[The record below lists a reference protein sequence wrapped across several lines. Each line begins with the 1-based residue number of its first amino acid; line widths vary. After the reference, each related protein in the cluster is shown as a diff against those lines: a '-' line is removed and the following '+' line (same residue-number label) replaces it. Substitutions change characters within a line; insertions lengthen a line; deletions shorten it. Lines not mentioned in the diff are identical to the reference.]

1 MLPQLLPVVLVHGGL
16 YEDMTPDEFWAQPG
30 VLRALA
36 DANSEFIAP
45 QRPPQ
50 PRSWGEESQ
59 WLLEAIDEAGFGEV
73 ALVGASH
80 GCSAAARL
88 AIDHPDRVA
97 RLLLAW
103 PATAGDQV
111 LDDLARIIIGDQMG
125 AEVADR
131 LLAGETL
138 RGVTDDEL
146 GSLAMPL
153 VVFPSMPANHA
164 HQRET
169 VMALLRAQPSGFIAG
184 GSPEPLDDQF
194 PEFRDTFIHLV
205 TEFARVEH
213 DD

>member
-16 YEDMTPDEFWAQPG
+16 YEDMTPDEFWAETG
-30 VLRALA
+30 VLGDLA
-36 DANSEFIAP
+36 AANSEFIAP

-50 PRSWGEESQ
+50 PRSWSEECQ
-59 WLLEAIDEAGFGEV
+59 WLLEAIDQAGFDQV
-73 ALVGASH
+73 ALVGASN

-111 LDDLARIIIGDQMG
+111 LDDLARIIINDQMG
-125 AEVADR
+125 IDVANE

-138 RGVTDDEL
+138 RGVTDSEL
-146 GSLAMPL
+146 GSLTMPL

-169 VMALLRAQPSGFIAG
+169 VMGLLQAQPNGFIAG
-184 GSPEPLDDQF
+184 GSPEPLDEQF
-194 PEFRDTFIHLV
+194 PDFRHAFIHMV

>member
-1 MLPQLLPVVLVHGGL
+1 MLPQLLPIVLVHGGL
-16 YEDMTPDEFWAQPG
+16 YEEMTPDEFWVETG

-36 DANSEFIAP
+36 DANAEFIAP

-50 PRSWGEESQ
+50 PHSWHEESER
-59 WLLEAIDEAGFGEV
+59 LLEAIDEAGYQQV
-73 ALVGASH
+73 ALVGASN

-88 AIDHPDRVA
+88 AVDHPERVA

-111 LDDLARIIIGDQMG
+111 LDDLARIIIDDQMG
-125 AEVADR
+125 SDVAEQ
-131 LLAGETL
+131 LLTGETL
-138 RGVTDDEL
+138 RGVTDEEL
-146 GSLAMPL
+146 GSLSMPL

-169 VMALLRAQPSGFIAG
+169 VTALLSAQPSGFVTG

-194 PEFRDTFIHLV
+194 PEFRDTFVHLV
-205 TEFARVEH
+205 NEFARVEH